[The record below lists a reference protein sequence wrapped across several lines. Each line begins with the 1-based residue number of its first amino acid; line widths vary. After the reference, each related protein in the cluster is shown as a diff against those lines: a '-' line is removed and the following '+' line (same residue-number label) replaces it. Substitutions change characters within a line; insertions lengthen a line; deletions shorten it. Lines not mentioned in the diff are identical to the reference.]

1 MYLSLCRWS
10 LGNWESIPPGQPRE
24 TRLSLLSSNPL
35 VETIWPIQVSP
46 VQFVV
51 YRNEVIFVDKFVHFI
66 VVLLVI
72 MSVGVGGFVATLMN
86 RFKYSSI
93 SYIQG
98 DIDTLENG

>member
-1 MYLSLCRWS
+1 M
-10 LGNWESIPPGQPRE
+10 G
-24 TRLSLLSSNPL
+24 
-35 VETIWPIQVSP
+35 
-46 VQFVV
+46 
-51 YRNEVIFVDKFVHFI
+51 NEVIFVDKFVHFI